1 MFKFLFI
8 TLIIIGCASSPPP
21 SLPPPPAPSLGES
34 LASAKCASDEFR
46 GFGTGTSEE
55 EALSNARSALARQIQ
70 STVKVSEKYTQ
81 NQKLFDNN
89 EHLSSEYV
97 AKTTVESV
105 LSNAHDAREL
115 RIEHRTG
122 EVGAVVCMSR
132 ADVAKSFAERQRL
145 VTDSLEL
152 VSRILP
158 SIKHPKQKNEA
169 WHKTQVLWSEFVRL
183 QGILDGFGA
192 ANAELFES
200 VSKAYSK
207 TREDYKNYCQTQKV
221 YWSDQENE
229 YSKIVFAKISEKV
242 AMEKSACSAGLNLR
256 FTGLE
261 KCANSSFGVEC
272 SFEPSLSV
280 ESCAGESYS
289 LLKSKDAIAGYDM
302 HNKNKAKENL
312 IAKLQSAAFLDEWL
326 KEIKE
331 WTPQCVE

>member
-1 MFKFLFI
+1 MFKFFFI
-8 TLIIIGCASSPPP
+8 TLMIIGCASSPPT
-21 SLPPPPAPSLGES
+21 PSLGES
-34 LASAKCASDEFR
+34 LAPAKCASDEFR

-81 NQKLFDNN
+81 NQRISEGN
-89 EHLSSEYV
+89 EHLSSEY
-97 AKTTVESV
+97 ASKTTVESV

-115 RIEHRTG
+115 RVEHRTG

-132 ADVAKSFAERQRL
+132 ADVAKSFAQSQQL

-183 QGILDGFGA
+183 QGILDGFDV

-200 VSKAYSK
+200 VSKTHSK

-221 YWSDQENE
+221 YWNDQENE
-229 YSKIVFAKISEKV
+229 YSNIVFAELSKRITV
-242 AMEKSACSAGLNLR
+242 EKSACSEGLNLS
-256 FTGLE
+256 FTGSE

-280 ESCAGESYS
+280 ESCNGESYL
-289 LLKSKDAIAGYDM
+289 LLKSKEAIAGYDM

-312 IAKLQSAAFLDEWL
+312 IVKLQSAAFLDEWL
-326 KEIKE
+326 KEIKG